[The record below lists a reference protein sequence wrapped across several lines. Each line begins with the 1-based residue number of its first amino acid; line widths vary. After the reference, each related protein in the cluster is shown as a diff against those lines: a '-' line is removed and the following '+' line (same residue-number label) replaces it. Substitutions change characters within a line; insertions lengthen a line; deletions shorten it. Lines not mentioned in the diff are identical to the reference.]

1 MSIGRF
7 GRNWNDGQIGFGSE
21 SYSDAINAGYSA
33 SEINDFIN
41 SGSMRAGRRATDM
54 ASAGATAQRQ
64 AASNYQAQ
72 VNAANAKNAAYESRI
87 NDYQNQINSF
97 NAERSGYQ
105 SRISDFTNQVS
116 NLSNQYQSALTQ
128 SQEYQREASDWQ
140 DQFKDKSAE
149 YEVAR
154 GEADRYR
161 NEAVGQQLRAMKSGA
176 TTGGANSTTQ
186 RGGLAGGR
194 SQYQR
199 GSNDDIDVEK
209 NISAESGALSNK
221 GAAVKK
227 MNTSQ
232 RRQTAPQGRP
242 NQGLA
247 SGSTNG
253 YYASRF
259 G

>member
-1 MSIGRF
+1 MSLARF
-7 GRNWNDGQIGFGSE
+7 GRTWDDGQVGFGSE

-33 SEINDFIN
+33 SDINNFIN

-54 ASAGATAQRQ
+54 ASAGAAAQQ
-64 AASNYQAQ
+64 Q
-72 VNAANAKNAAYESRI
+72 ANAKNASYESRI
-87 NDYQNQINSF
+87 SAFQDQINSF

-209 NISAESGALSNK
+209 NISAESGALSSK

-232 RRQTAPQGRP
+232 RRQTAPEGRP